1 LGSKV
6 IKRIRFET
14 PNQTLKEDIMYKFSQ
29 RSLNNLKNVDS
40 RLVDICN
47 ELIKRVDFTVIE
59 GYRTVERQQELY
71 KQGFS
76 QIDGINKKGKHNY
89 SPSLAIDIIPYEKGH
104 NPFDGSKKSEA
115 MFEALAK
122 EFKKVATELDIAVVW
137 GGDWKFKDMPHFQI

>member
-1 LGSKV
+1 
-6 IKRIRFET
+6 
-14 PNQTLKEDIMYKFSQ
+14 MYNFSQ

-59 GYRTVERQQELY
+59 GYRTIERQQELY

-76 QIDGINKKGKHNY
+76 QLDGINKKGKHNY

-115 MFEALAK
+115 MFVALAK
-122 EFKKVATELDIAVVW
+122 EFKKVAKEKDIAVVW
-137 GGDWKFKDMPHFQI
+137 GGDWKNFKDLPHFQI